1 MILHRD
7 QRGIALILSLIV
19 LMTLSG
25 FALALLSVSA
35 LEPAIARNLAD
46 GARARWLAEAGL
58 EIGYAALV
66 SATDAEDTWSALLE
80 GATAR
85 DPWVVL
91 PGLPAAALPGLQHP
105 AGTYTVVIRNDAEA
119 ADAALTSLP
128 PDADAARDANGVV
141 VLRST
146 GSSSAAVRTVEVVVQ
161 RRRLP
166 GRPSAGVRA
175 LHAMSSWRER

>member
-1 MILHRD
+1 MRHRD

-25 FALALLSVSA
+25 LALAFLSVSA

-46 GARARWLAEAGL
+46 AARARWLAEAGL
-58 EIGYAALV
+58 EIGYATLV
-66 SATDAEDTWSALLE
+66 AAADAEDSWSALLE

-91 PGLPAAALPGLQHP
+91 PGLAAAALPGLRHP
-105 AGTYTVVIRNDAEA
+105 EGTYTVVIRNDAEA
-119 ADAALTSLP
+119 ADAGLTGQP
-128 PDADAARDANGVV
+128 ADADAGRDANGVV

-146 GSSSAAVRTVEVVVQ
+146 GSSNAAARTVEVVVKRQ
-161 RRRLP
+161 RAP
-166 GRPSAGVRA
+166 GRRAAGVRA
-175 LHAMSSWRER
+175 LHAMSNWRER

>member
-25 FALALLSVSA
+25 LALALLSVSA

-66 SATDAEDTWSALLE
+66 AATDAEDSWSALLE

-85 DPWVVL
+85 HPWVVL

-119 ADAALTSLP
+119 ADAALTGQP

-141 VLRST
+141 VLRAT
-146 GSSSAAVRTVEVVVQ
+146 GSSSAAVRTVEAVVR

-166 GRPSAGVRA
+166 GGPSAGVRA
-175 LHAMSSWRER
+175 LHAMSNWRER